1 VLSLQDE
8 VAQAIAGEVR
18 IKLTPQER
26 IQLTS
31 ARPVNPQ
38 AHEAYLRGYY
48 ELRKHK
54 PASMYVAGEK
64 ESIEK
69 AIEYF
74 QQALTIDPN
83 DALAYAGLADAYYD
97 QSTFL
102 RAPLEVMPK
111 AKSAAVRAIELD
123 DMLAEA
129 HASLANVKLGF
140 DWDWPGA
147 EREFQRALELNPNL
161 PQAHAGYAHYLL
173 AFRRTDEAIQELD
186 RAQKIDPLFPQSHL
200 ALPLLLFHARRYE
213 KSIEAARTIGDDRTL
228 ALSFSE
234 LGRREEAIAAA
245 DRTVKSTQSPTVL
258 AQVASA
264 YALAGKSDRASAMLT
279 TLEAQAQKRYV
290 CGYNVACVYAVLG
303 DNERAFSWLE
313 KGYLARSD

>member
-1 VLSLQDE
+1 MAAAGPPHRSDSFHRGPAAGKSFRRSGTRILRRRNDRAAHHRSWANQCPASDFADFRDALQGHQKNVTRNRAGAGRRWVVEGSVERAGDQVRITAQLIEAPTDRHLWAKSYERDLRDVLSLQDE

-64 ESIEK
+64 ESIKK

-111 AKSAAVRAIELD
+111 AKAAAVRAIEL
-123 DMLAEA
+123 
-129 HASLANVKLGF
+129 V
-140 DWDWPGA
+140 
-147 EREFQRALELNPNL
+147 
-161 PQAHAGYAHYLL
+161 
-173 AFRRTDEAIQELD
+173 
-186 RAQKIDPLFPQSHL
+186 
-200 ALPLLLFHARRYE
+200 
-213 KSIEAARTIGDDRTL
+213 
-228 ALSFSE
+228 
-234 LGRREEAIAAA
+234 
-245 DRTVKSTQSPTVL
+245 
-258 AQVASA
+258 
-264 YALAGKSDRASAMLT
+264 
-279 TLEAQAQKRYV
+279 
-290 CGYNVACVYAVLG
+290 
-303 DNERAFSWLE
+303 
-313 KGYLARSD
+313 